1 MFCLL
6 EIPKN
11 EMETTWKSPNS
22 AKDPEKADLN
32 VTKDSWDGLSPGE
45 TKPAPVE
52 PVVQSRVVDSYA
64 SKLEKQRLD
73 QIKNRR
79 LSMGYYTFFVLQ
91 SSIFHNRNGAMLSPT
106 HLLMMV

>member
-1 MFCLL
+1 MSCLL

-22 AKDPEKADLN
+22 AKDAEQVDAN
-32 VTKDSWDGLSPGE
+32 ATKDSWGGLSPGE

-79 LSMGYYTFFVLQ
+79 LSMGYCTVFLFHT
-91 SSIFHNRNGAMLSPT
+91 SIFDYFIS
-106 HLLMMV
+106 MV